1 MTSEVREY
9 VNKNMK
15 RFEFA
20 KTAVGYSHFC
30 MLCALEDIEPW
41 SPSLYNA
48 CTGCIIN
55 KDGNFDIWKALA
67 E

>member
-9 VNKNMK
+9 VDRNRKL
-15 RFEFA
+15 FEFA
-20 KTAVGYSHFC
+20 KTAAGYSHFC

-41 SPSLYNA
+41 SPGLYNA
-48 CTGCIIN
+48 CTGCITN
-55 KDGNFDIWKALA
+55 KNGNFDIWKALA

>member
-1 MTSEVREY
+1 
-9 VNKNMK
+9 MK

-41 SPSLYNA
+41 SPGLYNA

-55 KDGNFDIWKALA
+55 KDGNFDIWKALT

>member
-1 MTSEVREY
+1 
-9 VNKNMK
+9 MK